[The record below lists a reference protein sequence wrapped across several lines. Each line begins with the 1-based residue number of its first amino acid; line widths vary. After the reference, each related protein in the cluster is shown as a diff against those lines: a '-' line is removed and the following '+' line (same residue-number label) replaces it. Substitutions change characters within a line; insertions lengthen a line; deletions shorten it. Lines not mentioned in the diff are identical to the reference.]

1 MATDRE
7 IALEQAAVAI
17 VAEAKAQG
25 GDLLRLSESAKIGI
39 YGNKPYC
46 WISPEH
52 KQAAAEA
59 VDYLISRTGL

>member
-25 GDLLRLSESAKIGI
+25 VDMNRLSDSAKLGI
-39 YGNKPYC
+39 YSNKPYC
-46 WISPEH
+46 WISADH
-52 KQAAAEA
+52 KHGAAEA
-59 VDYLISRTGL
+59 VDYLIGRAE